1 MRLWKRMDDFVQL
14 QKDIETQTAALK
26 NTRKK
31 LRPILKRLRAKMEED
46 GVEEQ
51 NIGGYTLRIVKK
63 QRVTWAENTVRE
75 FLPDTDFTAY
85 ENMHAKEKKIFTIKK
100 ST

>member
-1 MRLWKRMDDFVQL
+1 MQTMDEFVKL
-14 QKDIETQTAALK
+14 QQEIETQTAALK
-26 NTRKK
+26 TTRKK
-31 LRPILKRLRAKMEED
+31 LRPILKRLRAQMEED

-51 NIGGYTLRIVKK
+51 TIEGYTLRIVKK
-63 QRVTWAENTVRE
+63 KRVTWAENTVRE

-85 ENMHAKEKKIFTIKK
+85 ENMHAKEKKVFTIKK